1 MELIMQIMGIL
12 CLILLF
18 ALIGGQIAN
27 RFGLP
32 AVIGELLAGIVIGP
46 AMLNWV
52 QPSGLIKSFS
62 DIGVVLLMFLA
73 GLESDLAILKKLWKP
88 SFLVATFGMI
98 VPIVIAY
105 LTGIAFKFSRTES
118 LFLGITFAATSVSIS
133 VAVLQEMKK
142 LETKEGM
149 TILGAAVVD
158 DLLSVILLSV
168 VSSVTGTHT
177 DSANANL
184 GLGLTLLL
192 QLVYLVVLLA
202 ASIWLFPRI
211 LKLSERFLL
220 PAAKPLVT
228 IIIVL
233 LAAFGAEKV
242 GLSNV
247 IGAFFVGLAFSRLPD
262 KQKLQKSF
270 TDIGYSLFIPI
281 FFASIGLEMSITGIF
296 KDGLLFI
303 VLFVGSVISKLV
315 GASVGAKMAGFS
327 SSSAYQVGTGMIS
340 RGEMALVVAQ
350 IGLSNHLL
358 VPAAYSTV
366 VGVIVLTTL
375 IAPIMLKGALMKKR

>member
-1 MELIMQIMGIL
+1 MQIMGIL

-27 RFGLP
+27 RCGLP

-105 LTGIAFKFSRTES
+105 LTGIAFKFSQTES

-192 QLVYLVVLLA
+192 QLVYLVILLA
-202 ASIWLFPRI
+202 ASIWLFPRM

-358 VPAAYSTV
+358 APAAYSTV

-375 IAPIMLKGALMKKR
+375 IAPIMLKGVLMKKR

>member
-1 MELIMQIMGIL
+1 MQIMGIL

-27 RFGLP
+27 RCGLP

-88 SFLVATFGMI
+88 SFLVATFGMV

-105 LTGIAFKFSRTES
+105 LTGIAFKFSQTES

-149 TILGAAVVD
+149 TILGAAVID

-358 VPAAYSTV
+358 APAAYSTV

>member
-1 MELIMQIMGIL
+1 MQIMGIL

-27 RFGLP
+27 RCGLP

>member
-1 MELIMQIMGIL
+1 MQIMGIL

-27 RFGLP
+27 RCGLP

-358 VPAAYSTV
+358 APAAYSTV
-366 VGVIVLTTL
+366 VGVIILTTL

>member
-1 MELIMQIMGIL
+1 MQIMGIL

-27 RFGLP
+27 RCGLP

-88 SFLVATFGMI
+88 SFLVATFGMV

-105 LTGIAFKFSRTES
+105 LTGIAFKFSQTES

-327 SSSAYQVGTGMIS
+327 ISSAYQVGTGMIS

-358 VPAAYSTV
+358 APAAYSTV

>member
-1 MELIMQIMGIL
+1 MQIMGIL

-27 RFGLP
+27 RCGLP

-88 SFLVATFGMI
+88 SFLVATFGMV

-105 LTGIAFKFSRTES
+105 LTGIAFKFSQTES
-118 LFLGITFAATSVSIS
+118 LFLSITFAATSVSIS

-358 VPAAYSTV
+358 APAAYSTV

>member
-1 MELIMQIMGIL
+1 MQIMGIL

-27 RFGLP
+27 RCGLP

-88 SFLVATFGMI
+88 SFLVATFGMV

-105 LTGIAFKFSRTES
+105 LTGIAFKFSQTES

-192 QLVYLVVLLA
+192 QLVYLVVLLV

-303 VLFVGSVISKLV
+303 ALFVGSVISKLV
-315 GASVGAKMAGFS
+315 GASVGAKIAGFS

-358 VPAAYSTV
+358 APAAYSTV

>member
-1 MELIMQIMGIL
+1 MQIMGIL

-27 RFGLP
+27 RCGLP

-88 SFLVATFGMI
+88 SFLVATFGMV

-105 LTGIAFKFSRTES
+105 LTGIAFKFSQTES

-202 ASIWLFPRI
+202 ASIWLFPRM

-315 GASVGAKMAGFS
+315 GASVGAKVAGFS

-358 VPAAYSTV
+358 APAAYSTV

>member
-1 MELIMQIMGIL
+1 MQIMGIL

-27 RFGLP
+27 RCGLP

-88 SFLVATFGMI
+88 SFLVATFGMV

-105 LTGIAFKFSRTES
+105 LTGIAFKFSQTES

-192 QLVYLVVLLA
+192 QLFYLVILLA
-202 ASIWLFPRI
+202 ASIWLFPRM

-358 VPAAYSTV
+358 APAAYSTV

>member
-1 MELIMQIMGIL
+1 MQIMGIL

-27 RFGLP
+27 RCGLP

-105 LTGIAFKFSRTES
+105 LTGIAFKFSQTES

-296 KDGLLFI
+296 KDGLLFV

-358 VPAAYSTV
+358 APAAYSTV

-375 IAPIMLKGALMKKR
+375 IAPIMLKGVLMKKR

>member
-1 MELIMQIMGIL
+1 MQIMGIL

-27 RFGLP
+27 RCGLP

-105 LTGIAFKFSRTES
+105 LTGIAFKFSQTES

-358 VPAAYSTV
+358 APAAYSTV

>member
-1 MELIMQIMGIL
+1 MQIMGIL

-27 RFGLP
+27 RCGLP

-88 SFLVATFGMI
+88 SFLVATFGMV

-105 LTGIAFKFSRTES
+105 LTGIAFKFSQTES

-202 ASIWLFPRI
+202 ASIWLFPRM

-327 SSSAYQVGTGMIS
+327 SSSAYQVGAGMIS

-358 VPAAYSTV
+358 APAAYSTV
-366 VGVIVLTTL
+366 VGVIVFTTL
-375 IAPIMLKGALMKKR
+375 IAPIMLKAALMKKR

>member
-1 MELIMQIMGIL
+1 MQIMGIL

-27 RFGLP
+27 RCGLP

-296 KDGLLFI
+296 KDGLLFV

-358 VPAAYSTV
+358 APAAYSTV

>member
-1 MELIMQIMGIL
+1 MQIMGIL

-27 RFGLP
+27 RCGLP

-88 SFLVATFGMI
+88 SFLVATFGMV

-105 LTGIAFKFSRTES
+105 LTGIAFKFSQTES

-192 QLVYLVVLLA
+192 QLVYLVVLLV

-281 FFASIGLEMSITGIF
+281 FLTSIGLEMSITGIF

-303 VLFVGSVISKLV
+303 ALFVGSVISKLV
-315 GASVGAKMAGFS
+315 GASVGAKIAGFS

-350 IGLSNHLL
+350 FGLSNHLL
-358 VPAAYSTV
+358 APAAYSTV

>member
-1 MELIMQIMGIL
+1 MQIMGIL

-18 ALIGGQIAN
+18 ALTGGQIAN
-27 RFGLP
+27 RCGLP

-88 SFLVATFGMI
+88 SFLVATFGMV

-105 LTGIAFKFSRTES
+105 LTGIAFKFSQTES

-327 SSSAYQVGTGMIS
+327 SSSAYQVGAGMIS

-358 VPAAYSTV
+358 APAAYSTV

>member
-1 MELIMQIMGIL
+1 MGIL

-27 RFGLP
+27 RCGLP

-88 SFLVATFGMI
+88 SFLVATFGMV

-105 LTGIAFKFSRTES
+105 LTGIAFKFSQTES

-192 QLVYLVVLLA
+192 QLVYLVILLA
-202 ASIWLFPRI
+202 ASIWLFPRM

-315 GASVGAKMAGFS
+315 GASVGAKVAGFS

-358 VPAAYSTV
+358 APAAYSTV

>member
-1 MELIMQIMGIL
+1 MQIMGIL

-27 RFGLP
+27 RCGLP

-73 GLESDLAILKKLWKP
+73 GLKSDLAILKKLWKP
-88 SFLVATFGMI
+88 SFLVATFGMV

-105 LTGIAFKFSRTES
+105 LTGIAFKFSQTES

-192 QLVYLVVLLA
+192 QLVYLVILLA
-202 ASIWLFPRI
+202 ASIWLFPRM

-315 GASVGAKMAGFS
+315 GASVGAKVAGFS

-358 VPAAYSTV
+358 APAAYSTV

>member
-1 MELIMQIMGIL
+1 MQIMGIL

-27 RFGLP
+27 RCSLP

-358 VPAAYSTV
+358 APAAYSTV
-366 VGVIVLTTL
+366 VGVIILTTL

>member
-1 MELIMQIMGIL
+1 MQIMGIL

-27 RFGLP
+27 RCGLP

-105 LTGIAFKFSRTES
+105 LTGIAFKFSQTES

-192 QLVYLVVLLA
+192 QLVYLVVLLV

-281 FFASIGLEMSITGIF
+281 FLTSIGLEMSITGIF

-303 VLFVGSVISKLV
+303 ALFVGSVISKLV

-358 VPAAYSTV
+358 APAAYSTV

>member
-1 MELIMQIMGIL
+1 MQIMGIL

-27 RFGLP
+27 RCGLP

-46 AMLNWV
+46 SMLNWV

-88 SFLVATFGMI
+88 SFLVAAFGMI

-105 LTGIAFKFSRTES
+105 LTGIAFKFSQTES

-358 VPAAYSTV
+358 APAAYSTV

>member
-1 MELIMQIMGIL
+1 MQIMGIL

-27 RFGLP
+27 RCGLP

-88 SFLVATFGMI
+88 SFLVATFGMV

-105 LTGIAFKFSRTES
+105 LTGIAFKFSQTES

-281 FFASIGLEMSITGIF
+281 FFTSIGLEMSITGIF

-303 VLFVGSVISKLV
+303 ALFVGSVISKLV
-315 GASVGAKMAGFS
+315 GASVGAKIAGFS

-358 VPAAYSTV
+358 APAAYSTV

>member
-1 MELIMQIMGIL
+1 MQIMGIL

-27 RFGLP
+27 RCGLP

-105 LTGIAFKFSRTES
+105 LTGIAFKFSQTES

-296 KDGLLFI
+296 KDGLLFV

-358 VPAAYSTV
+358 APAAYSTV

>member
-1 MELIMQIMGIL
+1 MQIMGIL

-27 RFGLP
+27 RCGLP

-88 SFLVATFGMI
+88 SFLVATFGMV

-105 LTGIAFKFSRTES
+105 LTGIAFKFSQTES

-220 PAAKPLVT
+220 PATKPLVT

-358 VPAAYSTV
+358 APAAYSTV

>member
-1 MELIMQIMGIL
+1 MQIMGIL

-27 RFGLP
+27 RCGLP

-105 LTGIAFKFSRTES
+105 LTGIAFKFSQTES

-192 QLVYLVVLLA
+192 QLVYLVVLLV

-281 FFASIGLEMSITGIF
+281 FFTSIGLEMSITGIF

-303 VLFVGSVISKLV
+303 ALFVGSVISKLV

-358 VPAAYSTV
+358 APAAYSTV

>member
-1 MELIMQIMGIL
+1 MQIMGIL

-27 RFGLP
+27 RCGLP

-73 GLESDLAILKKLWKP
+73 GLESDLAILEKLWKP
-88 SFLVATFGMI
+88 SFLVATFGMV

-105 LTGIAFKFSRTES
+105 LTGIAFKFSQTES

-192 QLVYLVVLLA
+192 QLVYLVILLA
-202 ASIWLFPRI
+202 ASIWLFPRM

-358 VPAAYSTV
+358 APAAYSTV

>member
-1 MELIMQIMGIL
+1 MQIMGIL

-27 RFGLP
+27 RCGLP

-88 SFLVATFGMI
+88 SFLVATFGMV

-358 VPAAYSTV
+358 APAAYSTV

>member
-1 MELIMQIMGIL
+1 MQIMGIL

-27 RFGLP
+27 RCGLP

-62 DIGVVLLMFLA
+62 DIGVILLMFLA

-88 SFLVATFGMI
+88 SFLVATFGMV

-105 LTGIAFKFSRTES
+105 LTGIAFKFSQTES

-192 QLVYLVVLLA
+192 QLVYLVVLLV

-281 FFASIGLEMSITGIF
+281 FFTSIGLEMSITGIF

-303 VLFVGSVISKLV
+303 ALFVGSVISKLV
-315 GASVGAKMAGFS
+315 GASVGAKIAGFS

-358 VPAAYSTV
+358 APAAYSTV

>member
-1 MELIMQIMGIL
+1 MQIMGIL

-27 RFGLP
+27 RCGLP

-62 DIGVVLLMFLA
+62 DIGIVLLMFLA

-105 LTGIAFKFSRTES
+105 LTGIAFKFSQTES

-358 VPAAYSTV
+358 APAAYSTV

>member
-1 MELIMQIMGIL
+1 MQIMGIL

-27 RFGLP
+27 RCGLP

-88 SFLVATFGMI
+88 SFLVAAFGMI

-105 LTGIAFKFSRTES
+105 LTGIAFKFSQTES

-211 LKLSERFLL
+211 LKLSERLLL

-358 VPAAYSTV
+358 APAAYSTV

>member
-1 MELIMQIMGIL
+1 MQIMGIL

-27 RFGLP
+27 RCGLP

-88 SFLVATFGMI
+88 SFLVAIFGMI

-105 LTGIAFKFSRTES
+105 LTGIAFKFSQTES

-358 VPAAYSTV
+358 APAAYSTV

>member
-1 MELIMQIMGIL
+1 MQIMGIL

-27 RFGLP
+27 RCGLP

-105 LTGIAFKFSRTES
+105 LTGIAFKFSQTES

>member
-1 MELIMQIMGIL
+1 MQIMGIL

-27 RFGLP
+27 RCGLP

-88 SFLVATFGMI
+88 SFLVATFGMV

-105 LTGIAFKFSRTES
+105 LTGIAFKFSQTES

-192 QLVYLVVLLA
+192 QLVYLVVLLV

-358 VPAAYSTV
+358 APAAYSTV

>member
-1 MELIMQIMGIL
+1 MQIMGIL

-27 RFGLP
+27 RCGLP

-88 SFLVATFGMI
+88 SFLVAAFGMI

-105 LTGIAFKFSRTES
+105 LTGIAFKFSQTES

-211 LKLSERFLL
+211 LKLSERLLL

-270 TDIGYSLFIPI
+270 TDIGCSLFIPI

-358 VPAAYSTV
+358 APAAYSTV

>member
-1 MELIMQIMGIL
+1 MQIMGIL

-27 RFGLP
+27 RCGLP

-88 SFLVATFGMI
+88 SFLVATFGMV

-105 LTGIAFKFSRTES
+105 LTGIAFKFSQTES

-192 QLVYLVVLLA
+192 QLVYLVVLLV

-281 FFASIGLEMSITGIF
+281 FFTSIGLEMSITGIF

-303 VLFVGSVISKLV
+303 ALFVGSVISKLV
-315 GASVGAKMAGFS
+315 GASVGAKIAGFS

-358 VPAAYSTV
+358 APAAYSTV

>member
-1 MELIMQIMGIL
+1 MQIMGIL

-27 RFGLP
+27 RCGLP

-88 SFLVATFGMI
+88 SFLVATFGMV

-105 LTGIAFKFSRTES
+105 LTGIAFKFSQTES

-358 VPAAYSTV
+358 APAAYSTV

>member
-1 MELIMQIMGIL
+1 MQIMGIL

-27 RFGLP
+27 RCGLP

-88 SFLVATFGMI
+88 SFLVATFGMV

-105 LTGIAFKFSRTES
+105 LTGIAFKFSQAES

-192 QLVYLVVLLA
+192 QLVYLIVLLA

-340 RGEMALVVAQ
+340 RGEMSLVVAQ

-358 VPAAYSTV
+358 APAAYSTV

>member
-1 MELIMQIMGIL
+1 MQIMGIL

-27 RFGLP
+27 RCGLP

-88 SFLVATFGMI
+88 SFLVATFGMV

-105 LTGIAFKFSRTES
+105 LTGIAFKFSQTES

>member
-1 MELIMQIMGIL
+1 MQIMGIL

-27 RFGLP
+27 RCGLP

-105 LTGIAFKFSRTES
+105 LTGIAFKFSQTES

-202 ASIWLFPRI
+202 ASIWLFPRM

-358 VPAAYSTV
+358 APAAYSTV

-375 IAPIMLKGALMKKR
+375 IAPIMLKAALMKKR

>member
-1 MELIMQIMGIL
+1 MQIMGIL

-27 RFGLP
+27 RCGLP

-105 LTGIAFKFSRTES
+105 LTGIAFKFSQTES

-192 QLVYLVVLLA
+192 QLVYLVVLLV

-303 VLFVGSVISKLV
+303 VLFVGSIISKLV

-358 VPAAYSTV
+358 APAAYSTV